1 MRFSRQE
8 KIGHLW
14 NYALLGAFSLLA
26 LAPFVHILAQSFSS
40 YRAVMS
46 GEVSFLPVEFTW
58 EAYGKVFDDNAFR
71 QAFLISTWRT
81 VLGTCL
87 NVLLTVLLAYPLSK
101 SYIKG
106 RHFILFLIVFTMM
119 FNGGMIPTYLIVK
132 ELGLYNSFWAF
143 LLPGAISAFNVIIMK
158 NFFQSVPPELEESA
172 RIDGCSNQG
181 ILYRIVV
188 PLSMPA
194 IATIALFHAVA
205 HWNSFFDAVL
215 YVADSKLNPLQVYLR
230 NLIQANVTT
239 INVTD
244 NLERQLLAV
253 ESLKAAALIASTVP
267 ILIVY
272 PFLQKYFVKG
282 ILIGSV
288 KG

>member
-1 MRFSRQE
+1 
-8 KIGHLW
+8 
-14 NYALLGAFSLLA
+14 
-26 LAPFVHILAQSFSS
+26 
-40 YRAVMS
+40 
-46 GEVSFLPVEFTW
+46 
-58 EAYGKVFDDNAFR
+58 
-71 QAFLISTWRT
+71 
-81 VLGTCL
+81 
-87 NVLLTVLLAYPLSK
+87 
-101 SYIKG
+101 
-106 RHFILFLIVFTMM
+106 
-119 FNGGMIPTYLIVK
+119 
-132 ELGLYNSFWAF
+132 
-143 LLPGAISAFNVIIMK
+143 
-158 NFFQSVPPELEESA
+158 LEESA

-188 PLSMPA
+188 PLSLPA

-244 NLERQLLAV
+244 NLEKQLLAV